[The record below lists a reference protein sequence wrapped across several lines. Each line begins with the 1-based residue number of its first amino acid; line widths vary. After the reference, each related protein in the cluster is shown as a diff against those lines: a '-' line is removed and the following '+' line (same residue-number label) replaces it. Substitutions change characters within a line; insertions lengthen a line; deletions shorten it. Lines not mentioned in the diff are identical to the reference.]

1 MKHRTLVVVV
11 MLGLT
16 LAACATQAASPV
28 VGDRPGFFMGL
39 VHGFIA
45 WFSLIGHLFNPDIRI
60 YAAPNTGGWY
70 DFGFLIGVGAW
81 AGGGGAAAR
90 R

>member
-1 MKHRTLVVVV
+1 MKRRAVALAI
-11 MLGLT
+11 LLSLS
-16 LAACATQAASPV
+16 LAACATQAAVPAAAP
-28 VGDRPGFFMGL
+28 PGFLMGL
-39 VHGFIA
+39 LHGFIA
-45 WFSLIGHLFNPDIRI
+45 WFSMIGHIFNPEIRI

-70 DFGFLIGVGAW
+70 DFGFLLGVGAW